1 MRKNTKSLLKHP
13 PFVSQQTELF
23 LLLLHLRSFIF
34 EAKASHSGLQSV
46 NDSSFDSCS
55 LKAGHSSMGLHW
67 KPSSHSPE
75 TKLLSHFQLRPLLS
89 DLTYSKHRFPLRHTS
104 LQLSLRPTLPI
115 PESTTSW
122 HRGSPFVPGTRGI
135 PSFACSA
142 TQPHIHLQMSNIVY
156 QSKWVCSDIPWDCL
170 GFFWILCDFLRFIG
184 ILWHSPLLE
193 SDLTRTKLHFVRACA
208 S

>member
-13 PFVSQQTELF
+13 PFVSQQTEFF
-23 LLLLHLRSFIF
+23 LLLLHWRSFIF

-104 LQLSLRPTLPI
+104 LQLSLRLTLPI
-115 PESTTSW
+115 PGSRTSW
-122 HRGSPFVPGTRGI
+122 HLASPPPPGRQGI
-135 PSFACSA
+135 HAFACSA
-142 TQPHIHLQMSNIVY
+142 NQPHIHLKIWMSG
-156 QSKWVCSDIPWDCL
+156 QK
-170 GFFWILCDFLRFIG
+170 G
-184 ILWHSPLLE
+184 
-193 SDLTRTKLHFVRACA
+193 
-208 S
+208 